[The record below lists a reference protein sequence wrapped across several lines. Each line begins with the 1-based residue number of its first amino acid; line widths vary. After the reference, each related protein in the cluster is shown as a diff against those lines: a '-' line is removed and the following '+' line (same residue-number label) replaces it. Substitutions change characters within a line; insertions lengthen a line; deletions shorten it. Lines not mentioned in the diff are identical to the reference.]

1 MGGIVPVAL
10 LGVAVWLDDNGDK
23 AARHASAQFAGALVS
38 GAAPPEGAAA
48 YVHGV
53 RAYFGA
59 VSGARV
65 LDAHNKQVREHA
77 RSRSYMVADV
87 FVRTAAGRRCS
98 SWRSTSR
105 RRSTTPSTSP
115 AWWNSRRA
123 TLRAAH

>member
-1 MGGIVPVAL
+1 MKWLIGGIVLVAL
-10 LGVAVWLDDNGDK
+10 LGGAGGVDGNGDK
-23 AARHASAQFAGALVS
+23 AARPAPAQVARPPVR

-87 FVRTAAGRRCS
+87 FVRTARG
-98 SWRSTSR
+98 
-105 RRSTTPSTSP
+105 P
-115 AWWNSRRA
+115 AV
-123 TLRAAH
+123 L

>member
-1 MGGIVPVAL
+1 MKWLIGGIVLVAL

-87 FVRTAAGRRCS
+87 FVRTARG
-98 SWRSTSR
+98 
-105 RRSTTPSTSP
+105 P
-115 AWWNSRRA
+115 AVLELA
-123 TLRAAH
+123 FDQ